1 MTYKIYIPRDSSS
14 ISLGA
19 NDVYQA
25 VLNEAKKKNIDIEIV
40 RNGSRGLFWLEPLIE
55 VDTKNGRVAYGPVNV
70 SDVPSLFD
78 SKF

>member
-55 VDTKNGRVAYGPVNV
+55 VDTKNGRVAYGPVC
-70 SDVPSLFD
+70 L
-78 SKF
+78 